1 VKKRIAIICIVLFIF
16 IIMLSN
22 FVSRDLNGIEVAM
35 IGDSIMAG
43 YGNENNSFEVYFS
56 KIMPESTM
64 SNYAVPSST
73 LSTNTGNDGIVISNQ
88 VDLIKGYPELIIM
101 DGGANDIISYAMT
114 MRDKSLRKEIGSLDE
129 NGNIQDGTVL
139 KDFENTILKIR
150 EKYPDARICYVQ
162 MFLID
167 EDTID
172 KVTIDA
178 AAKAEIIER
187 RDLLWDG
194 IEKVCEKNGVF
205 FVDISDKFVG
215 TELKYRQEDWI
226 HISDVGY
233 QYITP
238 YLIEELDKIY

>member
-1 VKKRIAIICIVLFIF
+1 MKKKISIICIVLFVF
-16 IIMLSN
+16 ILMLSN
-22 FVSRDLNGIEVAM
+22 FISRDLNGIEVAM

-43 YGNENNSFEVYFS
+43 YGNENNSFELYFS
-56 KIMPESTM
+56 KIMPDSTI

-73 LSTNTGNDGIVISNQ
+73 LSTNSGNDGIVISNQ
-88 VDLIKGYPELIIM
+88 IDSIKGYPELIIM
-101 DGGANDIISYAMT
+101 DGGTNDIISYAMT
-114 MRDKSLRKEIGSLDE
+114 ARDKSLRKEIGTIDE
-129 NGNIQDGTVL
+129 DGNVQDGTVL

-162 MFLID
+162 MFLMD

-172 KVTIDA
+172 KVTIDSS
-178 AAKAEIIER
+178 AKIEIAER

-194 IEKVCEKNGVF
+194 VKKVCENKGVF
-205 FVDISDKFVG
+205 FIDISDKFVG
-215 TELKYRQEDWI
+215 TELKYRQDDWI

-238 YLIEELDKIY
+238 YLIDELDKIY